1 MNQRHNA
8 PRILRRL
15 KWWVAL
21 VLMVALVPVA
31 TSLAQDE
38 GARRELEAAKQRIDA
53 MMREAEELQ
62 EVGRLDAAERARR
75 RAEQLGERIERQ
87 FDRRRHARAEETE
100 HLHNVLD
107 GLERGMVALRELGR
121 HEELEAL
128 ERVAHDVRQELQGR
142 RDRPQRERQRAH
154 RSANEREVA
163 QHQLEIMRMAMP
175 ALREGERRDA
185 AELLEHAIHAREL
198 ALEGRRD
205 DEAQHIRETA
215 PNRGQLSEI
224 LGLASRLWGEFG
236 HEERA
241 QAVGELAEQMRAS
254 LHRQRDDRAQ
264 REQDWPRREAR
275 ERREDRDRREV
286 RERRDQPD
294 RYQAAME
301 RIERLEVHMKR
312 LAEAMERLQGAMR
325 ERERDR
331 R

>member
-1 MNQRHNA
+1 
-8 PRILRRL
+8 
-15 KWWVAL
+15 
-21 VLMVALVPVA
+21 
-31 TSLAQDE
+31 
-38 GARRELEAAKQRIDA
+38 
-53 MMREAEELQ
+53 
-62 EVGRLDAAERARR
+62 
-75 RAEQLGERIERQ
+75 
-87 FDRRRHARAEETE
+87 
-100 HLHNVLD
+100 
-107 GLERGMVALRELGR
+107 MVALRELGR

-224 LGLASRLWGEFG
+224 LGLASRLWSEFG

-241 QAVGELAEQMRAS
+241 GAVGELAEQMRA
-254 LHRQRDDRAQ
+254 RVRRERDERAQ

-286 RERRDQPD
+286 RERRDQPG

-301 RIERLEVHMKR
+301 RIERLEVHVKR
-312 LAEAMERLQGAMR
+312 LAKAMERLQGAMH